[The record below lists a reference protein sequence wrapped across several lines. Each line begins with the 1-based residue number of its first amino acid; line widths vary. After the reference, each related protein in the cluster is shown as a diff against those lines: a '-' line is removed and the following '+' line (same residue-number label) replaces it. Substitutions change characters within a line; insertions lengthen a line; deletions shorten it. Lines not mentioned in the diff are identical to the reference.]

1 MKIRNG
7 YFRTDDFDTFY
18 SEFIMK
24 PEYCFCSIR
33 MLESHIGRTTAVKS
47 QLPGILMATSR
58 RSPATCF
65 RTGLK
70 PDVKLMSVLNGF
82 SFPQSNRPH

>member
-1 MKIRNG
+1 MEMRNG
-7 YFRTDDFDTFY
+7 CFRTSGFDTFY

-24 PEYCFCSIR
+24 PEYCFYSIR

-47 QLPGILMATSR
+47 QLPEILMATSR

-70 PDVKLMSVLNGF
+70 PDVELMSVSNGF
-82 SFPQSNRPH
+82 SFPQNSRPH